1 MCLLSNFYCRK
12 ANSGSYTRRI
22 NLAVLLLWNFFI
34 RIFLHL
40 KNCCMST
47 FPSAEK
53 AQERLKN
60 VSRTFWEFSGDW
72 ALMYWWRRRLKT
84 SGTNYTISFSNT
96 ILLLLL
102 LCRDVFL
109 HWTSVSGTDNF
120 PDTDLQCRETPPA
133 TVREKEWPSFPVL
146 ENVVWKPRSRRG
158 RNGIPKQRRC
168 TLDSSYVSF
177 VSH

>member
-1 MCLLSNFYCRK
+1 MKLFHSNLLAPQELLHVDVSICRK
-12 ANSGSYTRRI
+12 SPRTFQER
-22 NLAVLLLWNFFI
+22 
-34 RIFLHL
+34 L
-40 KNCCMST
+40 KNWRFHLQKKPKNVSRT
-47 FPSAEK
+47 F
-53 AQERLKN
+53 QERLKN
-60 VSRTFWEFSGDW
+60 VSRTSWEFSGDW

-84 SGTNYTISFSNT
+84 SGTNYTISFSKT
-96 ILLLLL
+96 ILFLLL

-109 HWTSVSGTDNF
+109 HWTSVSGTENF

-146 ENVVWKPRSRRG
+146 ENVVWKPRSQRG